1 MKKVCGEWSL
11 TKREAENIVRPE
23 TQAAAI
29 KTLSETYQDADV
41 VEAIVKKA
49 ATMCA
54 DAIAEEWVKV
64 PTTMY
69 DGHELYYRVR

>member
-1 MKKVCGEWSL
+1 MKEVCGEWSL

-41 VEAIVKKA
+41 VEAIVRKA

-54 DAIAEEWVKV
+54 DAIAVEWVKV
-64 PTTMY
+64 PTTTY
-69 DGHELYYRVR
+69 DGHEVYYMVR